1 MCVQTR
7 NQPWERP
14 AVAEDVPILRSH
26 FPGIDFHAML
36 EAMSVDGCVPLT
48 ADLVLFAGILSV
60 EPDKRG
66 VRYVPFAGI
75 DLNDPTAPT
84 VVKIPEMDGIVEW
97 MENTALGSYMWQK
110 ASQWAEANHGCRVE
124 FSMDCG
130 CGGVTTEQYA
140 NGTWRN
146 WVRAFNVSR
155 RYAYGRTNIEYR
167 STIRGTDI
175 TSDQLN
181 MWRRMRAALHA
192 IPAVV
197 HDEEL
202 VLVGAAA

>member
-14 AVAEDVPILRSH
+14 AVAEDVPILQGH
-26 FPGIDFHAML
+26 FPGIDFGGML
-36 EAMSVDGCVPLT
+36 KAMSVDGCVPLT

-66 VRYVPFAGI
+66 VKYVPFAGI

-84 VVKIPEMDGIVEW
+84 VIKIPEMDGIVEW

-110 ASQWAEANHGCRVE
+110 ASDWAEQTHGCRVE

-130 CGGVTTEQYA
+130 CGGVTTEQYT

-146 WVRAFNVSR
+146 WVRAFNESR
-155 RYAYGRTNIEYR
+155 RHAYGRTNIEYR
-167 STIRGTDI
+167 STIHGTDI
-175 TSDQLN
+175 TPDQLL
-181 MWRRMRAALHA
+181 MWRRMRAALQALPA
-192 IPAVV
+192 IVR
-197 HDEEL
+197 DEEL
-202 VLVGAAA
+202 VLANVA

>member
-14 AVAEDVPILRSH
+14 AVAEDVPILQGH
-26 FPGIDFHAML
+26 FPGIDFGGML
-36 EAMSVDGCVPLT
+36 KAMSVDGCVPLT

-66 VRYVPFAGI
+66 VKYVPFAGI

-84 VVKIPEMDGIVEW
+84 VIKIPEMDGIVEW

-110 ASQWAEANHGCRVE
+110 ASDWAEQTHGCRVE

-130 CGGVTTEQYA
+130 CGGVTTEQYT
-140 NGTWRN
+140 NGIWRN

-155 RYAYGRTNIEYR
+155 RHAYGRTNIAYR

-175 TSDQLN
+175 TPDQLL
-181 MWRRMRAALHA
+181 MWRRMRAALQALPA
-192 IPAVV
+192 IVR
-197 HDEEL
+197 DEEL
-202 VLVGAAA
+202 VLANVA